1 MSTISEILTLD
12 LNEDIKNVI
21 DLEDRSENE
30 IQQEIESYIVTEGL
44 SKHLSNFCNQYTS
57 NIKETG
63 VWISGFYGSGKS
75 YFGKMLGYLIDNP
88 MINGTSARDRF
99 IPRIRGVKNESFL
112 ENDIRSLDAIN
123 TRVIFLDVAK
133 QNTDNGLAYTLFS
146 NFLKNLGFRSDLYG
160 YMEYELF
167 IDGKYEFLEEKSQE
181 LFSKSWDELKKS
193 NREVARAMRQIYS
206 ALDYSE
212 DDYKDTQKIYSDA
225 IDNFDATKLK
235 NELEKYLSKV
245 TNETLVFIF
254 DEASEAISQK
264 KFSLLDLEGISES
277 FSNTSLGSK
286 VWTIAIA
293 QEKLDDVINN
303 SNVSKSNLIKVT
315 DRFKTKLHLEATEVD
330 VIIKSRLLKKKDEYF
345 NSLVEYHKKN
355 NGLISDVTNLKSS
368 FPTKTT
374 DANEFATYY
383 PFHKYQFNLL
393 QKFLFSSNALAATQ
407 IAARGMIITTFDVLR
422 KQLKDK
428 ELFDFTTIH
437 EICTQAQTQ
446 PPSSLGVKYED
457 AKKILENVGLSVD
470 GIKLLKTI
478 HFLTESELAFPNI
491 ENITKGYICDLTT
504 YYDFKSDIQK
514 ALDVLVEQKQLLLT
528 NSNYKITTDEE
539 SKLLEEMNDF
549 DVELFIKK
557 RDMVNYLKKTGIFNQ
572 ISTINDDSQ
581 PYKFNIITDQ
591 EDEISSSSNKQLGFT
606 VYSLFN
612 INGLREDFIEDLK
625 LQTQYD
631 KDNITLV
638 PNIDSFQ
645 EIDKLIS
652 DIKKYSHMEEKY
664 ATESDN
670 TIKAVIREFS
680 TIKEEAEKSLVS
692 KVSEAYLNGS
702 LIYMYDE
709 ILLNGDSF
717 KGSVNETQRKLI
729 KNIYTKRLN
738 SSLSDSLAPKILSE
752 NSNDKLN
759 RYFSSSDFAFFDKN
773 GNFVGDSL
781 KVVEE
786 IGSKL
791 IRLIDGKSLEQDLSM
806 APWGYT
812 FGTIITTLAA
822 LFRAGRL
829 IVKYNN
835 QEYFSYSDK
844 SVQEVFTNTTKFKL
858 ASFKSLNKS
867 LSSSNKNLLVQT
879 LMDLDYKKHTG
890 QNIDWST
897 NDFELAD
904 AIKILADQF
913 IAEISAM
920 QSTVDRFDNL
930 FSQVASLK
938 PILQSHTL
946 KTQESNY
953 IEKVEQF
960 LAYKEEFSD
969 AISKILKAQ
978 KFIKNNF
985 DIVKGFRR
993 FFHDVESELK
1003 KANRTNIK
1011 IDDNKEEFDKL
1022 FNENMVKN
1030 FAQLQQLAIN
1040 TKDEYFKMMKDSSE
1054 LMSTSYSSLLK
1065 EIKEAISDLNTNY
1078 PQELNTLNLS
1088 KLNSLKSYCE
1098 SKIETNLKLEY
1109 HTKCQNSGYTLSDIL
1124 HYIEI
1129 IPVKESDLTVIK
1141 SSFIKVAPQEESSQ
1155 EEKKK
1160 ESIKITLKTTKK
1172 TMSVKEYRKY
1182 LASKLQEVASK
1193 NEEDEIEIID

>member
-225 IDNFDATKLK
+225 IDNFDASKLK

-446 PPSSLGVKYED
+446 PPSSLGVKYDD

-591 EDEISSSSNKQLGFT
+591 EDEISSSSNKQLGLT

-612 INGLREDFIEDLK
+612 INGSREDFIENLK

-680 TIKEEAEKSLVS
+680 TIKEEAEKALVS
-692 KVSEAYLNGS
+692 KLSDAYLNGS

-709 ILLNGDSF
+709 ILLNSDSF

-738 SSLSDSLAPKILSE
+738 SSLSDSLAPKILTE

-791 IRLIDGKSLEQDLSM
+791 TRLIDGKSLEQDLSM
-806 APWGYT
+806 APWGYS
-812 FGTIITTLAA
+812 FGTIITTLAS

-844 SVQEVFTNTTKFKL
+844 SAQEVFTNTTKFKL

-938 PILQSHTL
+938 LILQAHTL

-960 LAYKEEFSD
+960 LAQKEEFSD

-1098 SKIETNLKLEY
+1098 SKIETNLNLEY

-1129 IPVKESDLTVIK
+1129 IPVKQSDLTVIK

-1160 ESIKITLKTTKK
+1160 EWIKITLKTTKK

>member
-225 IDNFDATKLK
+225 IDNFDASKLK

-591 EDEISSSSNKQLGFT
+591 EDEISSSSNKQLGLT

-612 INGLREDFIEDLK
+612 INGSREDFIENLK

-680 TIKEEAEKSLVS
+680 TIKEEAEKALVS
-692 KVSEAYLNGS
+692 KLSDAYLNGS

-709 ILLNGDSF
+709 ILLNSDSF

-738 SSLSDSLAPKILSE
+738 SSLSDSLAPKILTE

-791 IRLIDGKSLEQDLSM
+791 TRLIDGKSLEQDLSM
-806 APWGYT
+806 APWGYS
-812 FGTIITTLAA
+812 FGTIITTLAS

-844 SVQEVFTNTTKFKL
+844 SAQEVFTNTTKFKL

-938 PILQSHTL
+938 LILQAHTL

-960 LAYKEEFSD
+960 LAQKEEFSD

-1098 SKIETNLKLEY
+1098 SKIETNLNLEY

-1129 IPVKESDLTVIK
+1129 IPVKQSDLTVIK

-1160 ESIKITLKTTKK
+1160 EWIKITLKTTKK

-1193 NEEDEIEIID
+1193 NEDDEIEIID

>member
-225 IDNFDATKLK
+225 IDNFDASKLK

-355 NGLISDVTNLKSS
+355 DGLISDATNLKSS
-368 FPTKTT
+368 FPTKTI

-581 PYKFNIITDQ
+581 PYKFNILTDQ

-612 INGLREDFIEDLK
+612 INGSREDFIENLK

-692 KVSEAYLNGS
+692 KLSEAYLNGS

-738 SSLSDSLAPKILSE
+738 SSLSDSLAPKILTE

-759 RYFSSSDFAFFDKN
+759 RYFSSSDFTFFDKN

-806 APWGYT
+806 APWG
-812 FGTIITTLAA
+812 
-822 LFRAGRL
+822 
-829 IVKYNN
+829 
-835 QEYFSYSDK
+835 
-844 SVQEVFTNTTKFKL
+844 
-858 ASFKSLNKS
+858 
-867 LSSSNKNLLVQT
+867 
-879 LMDLDYKKHTG
+879 
-890 QNIDWST
+890 
-897 NDFELAD
+897 
-904 AIKILADQF
+904 
-913 IAEISAM
+913 
-920 QSTVDRFDNL
+920 
-930 FSQVASLK
+930 
-938 PILQSHTL
+938 
-946 KTQESNY
+946 
-953 IEKVEQF
+953 
-960 LAYKEEFSD
+960 
-969 AISKILKAQ
+969 
-978 KFIKNNF
+978 
-985 DIVKGFRR
+985 
-993 FFHDVESELK
+993 
-1003 KANRTNIK
+1003 
-1011 IDDNKEEFDKL
+1011 
-1022 FNENMVKN
+1022 
-1030 FAQLQQLAIN
+1030 
-1040 TKDEYFKMMKDSSE
+1040 
-1054 LMSTSYSSLLK
+1054 
-1065 EIKEAISDLNTNY
+1065 
-1078 PQELNTLNLS
+1078 
-1088 KLNSLKSYCE
+1088 
-1098 SKIETNLKLEY
+1098 
-1109 HTKCQNSGYTLSDIL
+1109 
-1124 HYIEI
+1124 
-1129 IPVKESDLTVIK
+1129 
-1141 SSFIKVAPQEESSQ
+1141 
-1155 EEKKK
+1155 
-1160 ESIKITLKTTKK
+1160 
-1172 TMSVKEYRKY
+1172 
-1182 LASKLQEVASK
+1182 
-1193 NEEDEIEIID
+1193 

>member
-167 IDGKYEFLEEKSQE
+167 IDDKYEFLEEKSQE

-355 NGLISDVTNLKSS
+355 DGLISDATNLKSS
-368 FPTKTT
+368 FPTKTI

-446 PPSSLGVKYED
+446 PPSSLGVKYDD
-457 AKKILENVGLSVD
+457 AKKILENVGSSID

-504 YYDFKSDIQK
+504 YYDFKNDIQK

-581 PYKFNIITDQ
+581 PYKFNILTDQ
-591 EDEISSSSNKQLGFT
+591 EDDISSSSNKQLGFT

-612 INGLREDFIEDLK
+612 INGSREDFIEDLK

-692 KVSEAYLNGS
+692 KLSDAYLNGS

-752 NSNDKLN
+752 NSNDKLS
-759 RYFSSSDFAFFDKN
+759 RYFSSNDFAFFDKN

-791 IRLIDGKSLEQDLSM
+791 TRLIDGKSLEQDLSM

-812 FGTIITTLAA
+812 FGTIITTLAS

-844 SVQEVFTNTTKFKL
+844 LVQEVFTNTTKFKS

-960 LAYKEEFSD
+960 LANKEEFSD

-985 DIVKGFRR
+985 DTVKGFRR

-1011 IDDNKEEFDKL
+1011 IDDNQEEFDKL

-1141 SSFIKVAPQEESSQ
+1141 SSFIKVAPQEELSQ

-1193 NEEDEIEIID
+1193 NEDDEIEIID

>member
-393 QKFLFSSNALAATQ
+393 QKFLFSSNALASTQ

-738 SSLSDSLAPKILSE
+738 SSLSDSLAPKILTE

-835 QEYFSYSDK
+835 QEYFSYSDN
-844 SVQEVFTNTTKFKL
+844 Q
-858 ASFKSLNKS
+858 
-867 LSSSNKNLLVQT
+867 
-879 LMDLDYKKHTG
+879 
-890 QNIDWST
+890 
-897 NDFELAD
+897 
-904 AIKILADQF
+904 
-913 IAEISAM
+913 
-920 QSTVDRFDNL
+920 
-930 FSQVASLK
+930 
-938 PILQSHTL
+938 
-946 KTQESNY
+946 
-953 IEKVEQF
+953 
-960 LAYKEEFSD
+960 
-969 AISKILKAQ
+969 
-978 KFIKNNF
+978 
-985 DIVKGFRR
+985 
-993 FFHDVESELK
+993 
-1003 KANRTNIK
+1003 
-1011 IDDNKEEFDKL
+1011 
-1022 FNENMVKN
+1022 
-1030 FAQLQQLAIN
+1030 
-1040 TKDEYFKMMKDSSE
+1040 
-1054 LMSTSYSSLLK
+1054 
-1065 EIKEAISDLNTNY
+1065 
-1078 PQELNTLNLS
+1078 
-1088 KLNSLKSYCE
+1088 
-1098 SKIETNLKLEY
+1098 
-1109 HTKCQNSGYTLSDIL
+1109 
-1124 HYIEI
+1124 
-1129 IPVKESDLTVIK
+1129 
-1141 SSFIKVAPQEESSQ
+1141 
-1155 EEKKK
+1155 
-1160 ESIKITLKTTKK
+1160 
-1172 TMSVKEYRKY
+1172 
-1182 LASKLQEVASK
+1182 
-1193 NEEDEIEIID
+1193 

>member
-393 QKFLFSSNALAATQ
+393 QKFLFSSNALASTQ

-572 ISTINDDSQ
+572 ISII
-581 PYKFNIITDQ
+581 FNF
-591 EDEISSSSNKQLGFT
+591 L
-606 VYSLFN
+606 
-612 INGLREDFIEDLK
+612 IE
-625 LQTQYD
+625 
-631 KDNITLV
+631 
-638 PNIDSFQ
+638 
-645 EIDKLIS
+645 
-652 DIKKYSHMEEKY
+652 
-664 ATESDN
+664 
-670 TIKAVIREFS
+670 
-680 TIKEEAEKSLVS
+680 
-692 KVSEAYLNGS
+692 
-702 LIYMYDE
+702 
-709 ILLNGDSF
+709 
-717 KGSVNETQRKLI
+717 
-729 KNIYTKRLN
+729 
-738 SSLSDSLAPKILSE
+738 
-752 NSNDKLN
+752 
-759 RYFSSSDFAFFDKN
+759 FF
-773 GNFVGDSL
+773 
-781 KVVEE
+781 
-786 IGSKL
+786 
-791 IRLIDGKSLEQDLSM
+791 
-806 APWGYT
+806 
-812 FGTIITTLAA
+812 
-822 LFRAGRL
+822 
-829 IVKYNN
+829 
-835 QEYFSYSDK
+835 
-844 SVQEVFTNTTKFKL
+844 
-858 ASFKSLNKS
+858 
-867 LSSSNKNLLVQT
+867 
-879 LMDLDYKKHTG
+879 
-890 QNIDWST
+890 
-897 NDFELAD
+897 
-904 AIKILADQF
+904 
-913 IAEISAM
+913 
-920 QSTVDRFDNL
+920 
-930 FSQVASLK
+930 
-938 PILQSHTL
+938 
-946 KTQESNY
+946 
-953 IEKVEQF
+953 
-960 LAYKEEFSD
+960 
-969 AISKILKAQ
+969 
-978 KFIKNNF
+978 
-985 DIVKGFRR
+985 
-993 FFHDVESELK
+993 
-1003 KANRTNIK
+1003 
-1011 IDDNKEEFDKL
+1011 
-1022 FNENMVKN
+1022 
-1030 FAQLQQLAIN
+1030 
-1040 TKDEYFKMMKDSSE
+1040 
-1054 LMSTSYSSLLK
+1054 
-1065 EIKEAISDLNTNY
+1065 
-1078 PQELNTLNLS
+1078 
-1088 KLNSLKSYCE
+1088 
-1098 SKIETNLKLEY
+1098 
-1109 HTKCQNSGYTLSDIL
+1109 
-1124 HYIEI
+1124 
-1129 IPVKESDLTVIK
+1129 
-1141 SSFIKVAPQEESSQ
+1141 
-1155 EEKKK
+1155 
-1160 ESIKITLKTTKK
+1160 
-1172 TMSVKEYRKY
+1172 
-1182 LASKLQEVASK
+1182 
-1193 NEEDEIEIID
+1193 

>member
-1 MSTISEILTLD
+1 MSKISQILTLD

-21 DLEDRSENE
+21 DLEDRSEDE
-30 IQQEIESYIVTEGL
+30 IQQEIEGYIVTEGL
-44 SKHLSNFCNQYTS
+44 STHLSTFCNRYTS

-88 MINGTSARDRF
+88 TINGTSARDRF
-99 IPRIRGVKNESFL
+99 MPRIKGVKNESFL

-123 TRVIFLDVAK
+123 TRVVFLDVAK

-146 NFLKNLGFRSDLYG
+146 NFLKNLGFRRDLYG
-160 YMEYELF
+160 YMEYDMF
-167 IDGKYEFLEEKSQE
+167 IDGKYDFLEEKAQE
-181 LFSKSWDELKKS
+181 LFSKSWNELKKS
-193 NREVARAMRQIYS
+193 NREVARAMRQIYL

-225 IDNFDATKLK
+225 IDNFDATKLQ
-235 NELEKYLSKV
+235 NELEKYLTKV
-245 TNETLVFIF
+245 TNETLVFVF

-264 KFSLLDLEGISES
+264 KFTLLDLEGISES
-277 FSNTSLGSK
+277 FSNSSLGSK

-293 QEKLDDVINN
+293 QEKLDTVITNAGAR
-303 SNVSKSNLIKVT
+303 KSEIIKVT

-330 VIIKSRLLKKKDEYF
+330 VIIKSRLLKKKDEYY

-355 NGLISDVTNLKSS
+355 DGLISDATNLKSS
-368 FPTKTT
+368 FPTKTSNA
-374 DANEFATYY
+374 DEFATYY

-393 QKFLFSSNALAATQ
+393 QKFLFSSNALAASQ

-428 ELFDFTTIH
+428 ELFDFTTVH

-446 PPSSLGVKYED
+446 PPSSLGVKYDD
-457 AKKILENVGLSVD
+457 AKKILENSSSSID

-478 HFLTESELAFPNI
+478 HFLSESELAFPNV

-504 YYDFKSDIQK
+504 YYEFKNDIQK
-514 ALDVLVEQKQLLLT
+514 ALDILVEQKQLLLT
-528 NSNYKITTDEE
+528 NNNYKITSDEE

-581 PYKFNIITDQ
+581 PYKFNILTDQ

-612 INGLREDFIEDLK
+612 MDGSREDFVEDLK

-670 TIKAVIREFS
+670 TIKSIIREFS
-680 TIKEEAEKSLVS
+680 TIKEEAQKSLIS
-692 KVSEAYLNGS
+692 KLSDAYLNGS

-709 ILLNGDSF
+709 ILLNSDSF
-717 KGSVNETQRKLI
+717 KGSVNESQRKLI

-738 SSLSDSLAPKILSE
+738 SSLADSLAPKILKES
-752 NSNDKLN
+752 NNDKLS

-791 IRLIDGKSLEQDLSM
+791 SRFIDGKSLEMDLSL

-812 FGTIITTLAA
+812 FGTIVTTLAS

-829 IVKYNN
+829 IVKYSG
-835 QEYFSYSDK
+835 QDYFSYTDK
-844 SVQEVFTNTTKFKL
+844 TVQEVFSNTTKFKS

-890 QNIDWST
+890 QTIDWST
-897 NDFELAD
+897 NDFDLAD

-920 QSTVDRFDNL
+920 QSTVDKFDTL

-938 PILQSHTL
+938 SVLQAYTS

-953 IEKVEQF
+953 IDKVEQF
-960 LAYKEEFSD
+960 IVSKEDFSD

-985 DIVKGFRR
+985 DTVKGFRR

-1003 KANRTNIK
+1003 KANRTNLK
-1011 IDDNKEEFDKL
+1011 INENIEEFDNL
-1022 FNENMVKN
+1022 FNTNMVKN
-1030 FAQLQQLAIN
+1030 FAQLQQLAIS
-1040 TKDEYFKMMKDSSE
+1040 TKDEYYNMMKDSFD
-1054 LMSTSYSSLLK
+1054 LMTSSYKNLLK
-1065 EIKEAISDLNTNY
+1065 EINELITDLNTNY
-1078 PQELNTLNLS
+1078 PLELNGLNIS
-1088 KLNSLKSYCE
+1088 KLNSLKLYCE
-1098 SKIETNLKLEY
+1098 SKIDTNLELEY
-1109 HTKCQNSGYTLSDIL
+1109 HTKCQNTGYTLSDIL
-1124 HYIEI
+1124 NYIEL
-1129 IPVKESDLTVIK
+1129 IPSKQSEITVLA
-1141 SSFIKVAPQEESSQ
+1141 SSFVKVAPVEPSTD

-1160 ESIKITLKTTKK
+1160 EPIKISIRTNKK
-1172 TMSVKEYRKY
+1172 VMNVKEYRKY

-1193 NEEDEIEIID
+1193 NEDDEIEIID